1 VAHSNPDDAALRRL
15 LIEASTIAIVGA
27 SSNPERP
34 SHGIMR
40 HLQRSGYRTVPVN
53 PNETE
58 VLGERAYAA
67 LADVPFPID
76 IVNVFRRAQFT
87 PAVADQ
93 AVAVGARAL
102 WLQQGVFNEDAA
114 ARASRGGLIV
124 VMDACIATL
133 HTLLRVPRKV

>member
-1 VAHSNPDDAALRRL
+1 
-15 LIEASTIAIVGA
+15 
-27 SSNPERP
+27 
-34 SHGIMR
+34 MR